1 MRRLRFRTAGE
12 SHGQGLLAV
21 LEGLPY
27 GFAPDSAAVDE
38 ALRRRQGGYGRSG
51 RQQIEQDRVQFLTG
65 MKRGRTIGAPLTL
78 WVANRD
84 VRIDAYREIRRP
96 RPGHADLAGALKFET
111 DDVSDVL
118 ERASARETAARVAA
132 GSIAA
137 QLLASV
143 GIDVVSYVVAIGSV
157 RYPDCSFSIASRMQS
172 SFYGL
177 DAAADRLAEAVVDAA
192 RARGDSVGGAF
203 VVEAVGLMAGLGSHA
218 QWDERLDCRLGGALF
233 SIPAIRSVSIGA
245 GALAAETGGVD
256 FHDGILPGEKGG
268 FDRPTNRAGGL
279 EGGMTNGQP
288 LRLEAVMKPIPT
300 LLSPL
305 PSVDLRT
312 GLAEDAA
319 YERSDVCAV
328 PAASVVGEA
337 MTALVLCDALLEAV
351 GDVPWSRFPAAVD
364 ALRHA
369 RNGPKRPPS
378 LPIRPAGT
386 LEPL

>member
-12 SHGQGLLAV
+12 SHGQGLMAV

-27 GFAPDSAAVDE
+27 GFAPDSGAIDD

-65 MKRGRTIGAPLTL
+65 VKRGRTIGAPLTL

-84 VRIDAYREIRRP
+84 VRIDAHREIRRP

-111 DDVSDVL
+111 DDVADVL

-132 GSIAA
+132 GAVAA
-137 QLLASV
+137 QLLAAV
-143 GIDVVSYVVAIGSV
+143 GIEVASYVVAIGAV
-157 RYPDCSFSIASRMQS
+157 RYPERVFSVISRNQS
-172 SFYGL
+172 LFYGL
-177 DAAADRLAEAVVDAA
+177 DVSADRAAAAVVDAA

-203 VVEAVGLMAGLGSHA
+203 VVQATGLMAGLGSHA

-245 GALAAETGGVD
+245 GAEAALIGGVD
-256 FHDGILPGEKGG
+256 FHDAILPAAGGG
-268 FDRPTNRAGGL
+268 FIRPTNRAGGL
-279 EGGMTNGQP
+279 EGGMTNGEP

-312 GLAEDAA
+312 GSAEAAA
-319 YERSDVCAV
+319 YERSDICAV

-351 GDVPWSRFPAAVD
+351 GDVPWSRFSAAVD
-364 ALRHA
+364 ALRLA
-369 RNGPKRPPS
+369 RIGPKPQSRGPAPSTEPPN
-378 LPIRPAGT
+378 
-386 LEPL
+386 